1 MTRITEIQAAIEAR
15 QAEIDS
21 LVAADTITP
30 EQDAKLTALVEE
42 QRAAV
47 AERNALEARS
57 AAVAELRSAATFTPS
72 VPTVIRK
79 PEAPQDVRFL
89 SAHEVRDH
97 ALRTLDDKVAAGHLS
112 DSQTVKV
119 DKLVRNL
126 GDMHNRH
133 MVATMRP
140 EYRSAFAKYMAG
152 RENTITVD
160 EQRAVDEVRALSTT
174 DANGGYAIPE
184 LLDPAVIIVNDGV
197 VNPIRAISRVETG
210 ISDKWE
216 GISSTGVTASWD
228 AEGAEV
234 SDDSPTLARPTVT
247 AYKGQAFIPFSVEI
261 GGDWQALAA
270 EAVRMFADAKD
281 RLEGAAFATGNG
293 TSQPKGILTALDA
306 TTYAEVTPTT
316 DGAFGA
322 VDLFKVFNALPPRF
336 RPNASFMMNLDVMN
350 EIRTFSSSSNG
361 TYYTVD
367 LTQGYGFRVLGRPAY
382 ENSNFAEFTG
392 TTGASNILVVGDFS
406 NYLVYDRVGS
416 TVEYIPHLFS
426 TGSGR
431 PTGQR
436 GWVMWFRTGADM
448 LTPAANP
455 GFRVLQNQ

>member
-1 MTRITEIQAAIEAR
+1 MNRIEDIQAGIEAR
-15 QAEIDS
+15 QSQIDALAS
-21 LVAADTITP
+21 ADDITA
-30 EQDAKLTALVEE
+30 EQDAQLTALVEE

-47 AERNALEARS
+47 AERTALEARA

-79 PEAPQDVRFL
+79 PEVAQDVRFL
-89 SAHEVRDH
+89 SAAEVRDH
-97 ALRTLDDKVAAGHLS
+97 ALRTLDDKKAAGHLRE
-112 DSQTVKV
+112 SQAVKV
-119 DKLVRNL
+119 DALVRSL
-126 GDMHNRH
+126 GETHNKH

-140 EYRSAFAKYMAG
+140 EYRSAFAKYLAG
-152 RENTITVD
+152 REHTITAD

-184 LLDPAVIIVNDGV
+184 LLDPAVILVNDGV
-197 VNPIRAISRVETG
+197 VNPIRAISRIETG
-210 ISDKWE
+210 MSDKWE

-261 GGDWQALAA
+261 GGDWEALAA

-293 TSQPKGILTALDA
+293 TTQPKGILTALDA

-316 DGAFGA
+316 DGSFGA

-336 RPNASFMMNLDVMN
+336 RPNASWMMNLDVMN

-406 NYLVYDRVGS
+406 QYLVYDRVGS

-426 TGSGR
+426 TGNGR

>member
-1 MTRITEIQAAIEAR
+1 MNRITTVQAEIEAR
-15 QAEIDS
+15 QAEIDA
-21 LVAADTITP
+21 LVATDDITP
-30 EQDAKLTALVEE
+30 EQDAHLTSLVEA
-42 QRAAV
+42 QRSAI
-47 AERNALEARS
+47 AERTTLEART
-57 AAVAELRSAATFTPS
+57 AQVAELRAAATFTPS
-72 VPTVIRK
+72 VPNIVRK

-89 SAHEVRDH
+89 GAAELKDH
-97 ALRTLDDKVAAGHLS
+97 ALRTLDNKSAAGHLS
-112 DSQTVKV
+112 ASSLAKAEG
-119 DKLVRNL
+119 LVRSL
-126 GDMHNRH
+126 GEQHNRH

-140 EYRSAFAKYMAG
+140 EYRSAFAKYTAG
-152 RENTITVD
+152 RENSLTA
-160 EQRAVDEVRALSTT
+160 EELKAVDEVRAASTS

-184 LLDPAVIIVNDGV
+184 LLDPAVILTNDGV
-197 VNPIRAISRVETG
+197 VDPIRSISRVVTG
-210 ISDKWE
+210 MSDKWE
-216 GISSTGVTASWD
+216 GINSAGVTASWD

-234 SDDSPTLARPTVT
+234 SDDAPTLARPTIT

-261 GGDWQALAA
+261 GGDWESLAT
-270 EAVRMFADAKD
+270 EAVRMFADAKS
-281 RLEGAAFATGNG
+281 RLEGTAFATGNG
-293 TSQPKGILTALDA
+293 SSAPKGIITALDA

-316 DGAFGA
+316 DGSFGA

-367 LTQGYGFRVLGRPAY
+367 LTEGYGFRVLGRPAY

-406 NYLVYDRVGS
+406 NYVVYDRVGS
-416 TVEYIPHLFS
+416 TLEYIPHLFS

-436 GWVMWFRTGADM
+436 GWIMWFRTGADM
-448 LTPAANP
+448 VTSATNP
-455 GFRVLQNQ
+455 GFRLLQNQ